1 MINIKRVSDL
11 RNYNAILDKVEEGKP
26 VYLTK
31 NGTEEYVIYDI
42 KDQERFEKLEKSVKL
57 MSELVDGRMSGER
70 EGYISLE
77 DLRKEYM

>member
-31 NGTEEYVIYDI
+31 NGTEEYVIYNI
-42 KDQERFEKLEKSVKL
+42 KDQERFEKLEKAVKL
-57 MSELVDGRMSGER
+57 MSKLVDGRMSSER

-77 DLRKEYM
+77 ELRKEYM